1 MTLPTHL
8 IERPNMKAVHY
19 LQSILNDDMWLECYS
34 KDEDI
39 DNNMSLARTQKY
51 IKALLKSGGKFK
63 ATYKKS
69 IYDKKGICRSYG
81 DGIQGIPSA
90 IRGLLC
96 DGIMTDIDVVNC
108 FPSILVNICDK
119 HDIPCPNL
127 QHYIQ
132 HRKKLIDEG
141 KVRNKIDVMIS
152 INTSEAMK
160 TSSGFMI
167 SLDAEI
173 KAIQKILIIKDF
185 YAIKENM
192 NPKAKNFNGTFM
204 TNLLMFFE
212 AKILNSAFKY
222 LTEKKIEVG
231 AFMFDGLM
239 VYGDFHNCDD
249 LSQYVYKDTGLEI
262 SFITK
267 PHSQQMKI
275 PDDFSFDSAGE
286 KYSNTKK
293 QYEEGYKLAFIVDI
307 VAYSYCINGKYYFYN
322 KEQIKQILNTVK
334 IGDKK
339 FIDLWLEDEE
349 RKTFHKVDII
359 PFDSPCPD
367 DVLNLWTGYEVE
379 NIKGEIVDV
388 EPILKHIRIQM
399 GNDDECYEFMMN
411 WLANMFQYPSSRSP
425 LVSISTESGGTGKG
439 LLIEL
444 IKNMIGDDKF
454 YMCDDVK
461 GKLFGDFNGHMR
473 GISLCNIDEPSAK
486 DLNPYYDRLKT
497 MIDSPTIS
505 IHDKGQKILKVNNF
519 TKYIGTSNNL
529 QAFKIKKGDRRIFS
543 VEGSDELKGNTDY
556 FIQFSDVINNKD
568 YQYSFYKL
576 LMSRQVKKKLT
587 DKDFPITSLMKDAIV
602 LSQDPVEDFIIE
614 MNEGEFT
621 GDELYIAYKQ
631 FMDKSGLEFKDN
643 KKQFEMKFGRLME
656 KYQVTQKRIDRKE
669 TDDNG
674 NTIRARFRVY
684 VKK

>member
-19 LQSILNDDMWLECYS
+19 LQSILNDDMWLECYN

-51 IKALLKSGGKFK
+51 IKSLLKSGGKFK

-192 NPKAKNFNGTFM
+192 NPKAKKFNGTFM

-249 LSQYVYKDTGLEI
+249 LSQYVFKDTGLEI

-275 PDDFSFDSAGE
+275 PDDFSFDSADE

-293 QYEEGYKLAFIVDI
+293 QYEEGYKLAFVVDKVI
-307 VAYSYCINGKYYFYN
+307 YTYCIDGQCYFYN

-359 PFDSPCPD
+359 PFDSHCPD
-367 DVLNLWTGYEVE
+367 NVLNLWTGYEVE
-379 NIKGEIVDV
+379 NIKDATMIDV

-399 GNDDECYEFMMN
+399 GNDEACYEFMMD
-411 WLANMFQYPSSRSP
+411 WLANMFQFPSSRSP
-425 LVSISTESGGTGKG
+425 LVSISTEQGGTGKG
-439 LLIEL
+439 LLLGL
-444 IKNMIGDDKF
+444 IQNMIGYDKF
-454 YMCDDVK
+454 YLCDDVK

-505 IHDKGQKILKVNNF
+505 IHDKGQKIMTFLNF

-529 QAFKIKKGDRRIFS
+529 QAFKIKKAIDA
-543 VEGSDELKGNTDY
+543 
-556 FIQFSDVINNKD
+556 
-568 YQYSFYKL
+568 SF
-576 LMSRQVKKKLT
+576 Q
-587 DKDFPITSLMKDAIV
+587 
-602 LSQDPVEDFIIE
+602 
-614 MNEGEFT
+614 
-621 GDELYIAYKQ
+621 
-631 FMDKSGLEFKDN
+631 
-643 KKQFEMKFGRLME
+643 
-656 KYQVTQKRIDRKE
+656 
-669 TDDNG
+669 
-674 NTIRARFRVY
+674 
-684 VKK
+684 

>member
-51 IKALLKSGGKFK
+51 IKSLLKSGGKFK

-204 TNLLMFFE
+204 T
-212 AKILNSAFKY
+212 IY
-222 LTEKKIEVG
+222 
-231 AFMFDGLM
+231 
-239 VYGDFHNCDD
+239 
-249 LSQYVYKDTGLEI
+249 
-262 SFITK
+262 
-267 PHSQQMKI
+267 
-275 PDDFSFDSAGE
+275 
-286 KYSNTKK
+286 
-293 QYEEGYKLAFIVDI
+293 
-307 VAYSYCINGKYYFYN
+307 
-322 KEQIKQILNTVK
+322 
-334 IGDKK
+334 
-339 FIDLWLEDEE
+339 
-349 RKTFHKVDII
+349 
-359 PFDSPCPD
+359 
-367 DVLNLWTGYEVE
+367 
-379 NIKGEIVDV
+379 
-388 EPILKHIRIQM
+388 
-399 GNDDECYEFMMN
+399 
-411 WLANMFQYPSSRSP
+411 
-425 LVSISTESGGTGKG
+425 
-439 LLIEL
+439 
-444 IKNMIGDDKF
+444 
-454 YMCDDVK
+454 
-461 GKLFGDFNGHMR
+461 
-473 GISLCNIDEPSAK
+473 
-486 DLNPYYDRLKT
+486 
-497 MIDSPTIS
+497 
-505 IHDKGQKILKVNNF
+505 
-519 TKYIGTSNNL
+519 
-529 QAFKIKKGDRRIFS
+529 
-543 VEGSDELKGNTDY
+543 
-556 FIQFSDVINNKD
+556 
-568 YQYSFYKL
+568 
-576 LMSRQVKKKLT
+576 
-587 DKDFPITSLMKDAIV
+587 
-602 LSQDPVEDFIIE
+602 
-614 MNEGEFT
+614 
-621 GDELYIAYKQ
+621 
-631 FMDKSGLEFKDN
+631 
-643 KKQFEMKFGRLME
+643 
-656 KYQVTQKRIDRKE
+656 
-669 TDDNG
+669 
-674 NTIRARFRVY
+674 
-684 VKK
+684 

>member
-1 MTLPTHL
+1 M
-8 IERPNMKAVHY
+8 
-19 LQSILNDDMWLECYS
+19 
-34 KDEDI
+34 
-39 DNNMSLARTQKY
+39 
-51 IKALLKSGGKFK
+51 
-63 ATYKKS
+63 
-69 IYDKKGICRSYG
+69 
-81 DGIQGIPSA
+81 
-90 IRGLLC
+90 
-96 DGIMTDIDVVNC
+96 
-108 FPSILVNICDK
+108 
-119 HDIPCPNL
+119 
-127 QHYIQ
+127 
-132 HRKKLIDEG
+132 
-141 KVRNKIDVMIS
+141 
-152 INTSEAMK
+152 
-160 TSSGFMI
+160 
-167 SLDAEI
+167 
-173 KAIQKILIIKDF
+173 
-185 YAIKENM
+185 
-192 NPKAKNFNGTFM
+192 
-204 TNLLMFFE
+204 
-212 AKILNSAFKY
+212 
-222 LTEKKIEVG
+222 
-231 AFMFDGLM
+231 
-239 VYGDFHNCDD
+239 
-249 LSQYVYKDTGLEI
+249 
-262 SFITK
+262 
-267 PHSQQMKI
+267 
-275 PDDFSFDSAGE
+275 
-286 KYSNTKK
+286 
-293 QYEEGYKLAFIVDI
+293 
-307 VAYSYCINGKYYFYN
+307 
-322 KEQIKQILNTVK
+322 
-334 IGDKK
+334 
-339 FIDLWLEDEE
+339 
-349 RKTFHKVDII
+349 DII
-359 PFDSPCPD
+359 PFDSHCPD
-367 DVLNLWTGYEVE
+367 NVLNLWTGYEVE

-621 GDELYIAYKQ
+621 GDDLYIAYKQ

-656 KYQVTQKRIDRKE
+656 KYQVEKKKIDRKE

-674 NTIRARFRVY
+674 NNIRARFTVY
-684 VKK
+684 SKK